1 MPVHT
6 TLNLSS
12 TLVHAGGLDA
22 HFAWASQF
30 CRVYLVPPVP
40 LSTFASLSSCSM
52 CLITLQALLLDR
64 PMVALVVVSD
74 LYRKHPGVH
83 VFAFLPEA
91 F

>member
-22 HFAWASQF
+22 HFAWAFQF
-30 CRVYLVPPVP
+30 CRVYLVP
-40 LSTFASLSSCSM
+40 FASLSSCSM